1 LKLRNIFFLKCTCKS
16 KLSSCQ
22 GEGQQGQLF
31 DAECLKL
38 INEYFYGVRIFPGQ
52 DPAHVYI
59 GWVTTQ
65 YHIHD
70 TAFDQSKVR
79 SVIVQEYTEDGDVKS
94 ASVSTELVIL
104 TSRSISFNA
113 YSSLK

>member
-1 LKLRNIFFLKCTCKS
+1 MTCCSFSDVILTHRSWCLQGGAGTSGATEELR
-16 KLSSCQ
+16 
-22 GEGQQGQLF
+22 EDELF
-31 DAECLKL
+31 DGECLKL
-38 INEYFYGVRIFPGQ
+38 MNEYFYGVRIFPGQ

-79 SVIVQEYTEDGDVKS
+79 SVIVQEYTEEGHIQS
-94 ASVSTELVIL
+94 A
-104 TSRSISFNA
+104 
-113 YSSLK
+113 

>member
-1 LKLRNIFFLKCTCKS
+1 MKQWRGEIRLCVFAMS
-16 KLSSCQ
+16 QLSFNPRYRPLS
-22 GEGQQGQLF
+22 QQTVTEESREEEMF

-38 INEYFYGVRIFPGQ
+38 MNEYFYGVRIFPGQ

-79 SVIVQEYTEDGDVKS
+79 SVIVQEYTEEGHIQS
-94 ASVSTELVIL
+94 A
-104 TSRSISFNA
+104 
-113 YSSLK
+113 

>member
-1 LKLRNIFFLKCTCKS
+1 MEENM
-16 KLSSCQ
+16 
-22 GEGQQGQLF
+22 
-31 DAECLKL
+31 DMYMNAECLRL

-79 SVIVQEYTEDGDVKS
+79 SVIVQEYTEDGLIAS
-94 ASVSTELVIL
+94 A
-104 TSRSISFNA
+104 
-113 YSSLK
+113 

>member
-1 LKLRNIFFLKCTCKS
+1 MGATEEMR
-16 KLSSCQ
+16 
-22 GEGQQGQLF
+22 EEDLF
-31 DAECLKL
+31 DGECLKL
-38 INEYFYGVRIFPGQ
+38 MNEYFYGVRIFPGQ

-79 SVIVQEYTEDGDVKS
+79 SVIVQEYTEEGHIQNAWVYSPALDRS
-94 ASVSTELVIL
+94 LNLTETCCIDNRIL
-104 TSRSISFNA
+104 A
-113 YSSLK
+113 